1 MKNGTILMMSLLI
14 ACLALTVT
22 FISMAD
28 ADDEGQTEAPIEY
41 ASELTTFSG
50 TASELWPNEYIVE
63 YDLDGPVIIQITP
76 DSVDGYDYEVY
87 RTFSNVMHIDVV
99 NGGVDILIAETM
111 YTNIILKRT
120 DSQGHAECKT
130 LFISVTTMT
139 QDGDIIYGS
148 KSDVDVH
155 ISPER
160 LYLET
165 GQTSDLTITL
175 SPDRFYDYVQDTY
188 WTSFSQEIAT
198 ISSDGEIGHSFSE
211 TVQGVSGGTTKIWWM
226 ANILEP
232 GETQEDDPLTYT
244 ISATAIVH
252 VERYGVAWMSQDNS
266 RTLEVDWDV
275 AYGDT
280 PSFDGEEPT
289 KAATTQYT
297 YTFVGWSTERNS
309 ETGVPASSLP
319 VVTQNTVYYAAFSK
333 TLRTYTV
340 TWESNTG
347 DTLEIDL
354 DVDYGT
360 VPSYDG
366 EEPTKAATAQ
376 YTYRFVGWSTNPY
389 RDPGVPASSLPGVT
403 GDVTY
408 YAVFIEEFSTY
419 TVTWMS
425 QDGNTI
431 LETDPIVIYGT
442 TPTYDGNTPTR
453 AATTQYTY
461 TFVGWSTS
469 PNSISGVEASLLPA
483 VTGDV
488 TYYASF
494 SASANESTSNPGPA
508 QNGSSD
514 LFGGIGLSGDML
526 PIIVVGAI
534 IAIIAGFLVFTRL

>member
-266 RTLEVDWDV
+266 RTLKVDWDV

-319 VVTQNTVYYAAFSK
+319 VVTQNTVYYAAFAKTANQYTVTWMSQDGSTILGTSEATYGTAPTYDDVEPAKNATAQYAYTFVGWSTITDSENGVPASSLTVTEDATYYAAFSK

-340 TWESNTG
+340 IW
-347 DTLEIDL
+347 
-354 DVDYGT
+354 
-360 VPSYDG
+360 
-366 EEPTKAATAQ
+366 K
-376 YTYRFVGWSTNPY
+376 
-389 RDPGVPASSLPGVT
+389 
-403 GDVTY
+403 
-408 YAVFIEEFSTY
+408 
-419 TVTWMS
+419 S

-431 LETDPIVIYGT
+431 LETDPSVSYGVA
-442 TPTYDGNTPTR
+442 PTYDGNTPTR
-453 AATTQYTY
+453 AATAQNTY
-461 TFVGWSTS
+461 RFAGWSTS
-469 PNSISGVEASLLPA
+469 PNSISGVEVASLPA
-483 VTGDV
+483 VSGDT
-488 TYYASF
+488 TYYAAF

-508 QNGSSD
+508 QGGSSD
-514 LFGGIGLSGDML
+514 LFGGIGLGGDML
-526 PIIVVGAI
+526 PIIVIGAI
-534 IAIIAGFLVFTRL
+534 IAVIVGFLVFTRL